1 MKSASAGEAAASL
14 QSLLDDVGDGPV
26 IITRDGRPIAALVAV
41 EDEDLDRFVLAH
53 TPRFRRLL
61 EESYESIKHDGGL
74 DEEEFWNF
82 MDARYRNAVCKPAS
96 PSGGRP

>member
-14 QSLLDDVGDGPV
+14 QSLLDEVGDGPV
-26 IITRDGRPIAALVAV
+26 IITRDGRPVAALVSI

-61 EESYESIKHDGGL
+61 EESYESIKRDGGL
-74 DEEEFWNF
+74 GEEEFWNL
-82 MDARYRNAVCKPAS
+82 MDARDRNADHKPAS
-96 PSGGRP
+96 PSGGRA